1 LREQLA
7 DPVRRERLLR
17 AIERVET
24 VPSLLGASAHLL
36 AVGRR
41 V

>member
-1 LREQLA
+1 LA
-7 DPVRRERLLR
+7 AMLR

-24 VPSLLGASAHLL
+24 EPSLLGASPHLL

-41 V
+41 